1 MPVEIAR
8 IAWLAGEG
16 PGAGLV
22 QARGARQLVAGV
34 PADREHAVTGGAA
47 QAVPPLGQ
55 VCVVD
60 AGHDDTLAGQGID
73 PAAGVGGAR
82 LQDLVCGE
90 LVQQRPRQHRGAC
103 GDAQAAPGPG
113 GVPRLGRGDGIQER
127 AVRVDARPDGP
138 REGRSGAALGESWH
152 ACGTPTPDVPAIA
165 VAFDIA
171 PEPGMGDGAPGAHP
185 L

>member
-1 MPVEIAR
+1 MFTGDDPAGVARAVEMPVEIAR

-82 LQDLVCGE
+82 LQDLAFGE
-90 LVQQRPRQHRGAC
+90 LVQ
-103 GDAQAAPGPG
+103 
-113 GVPRLGRGDGIQER
+113 
-127 AVRVDARPDGP
+127 
-138 REGRSGAALGESWH
+138 
-152 ACGTPTPDVPAIA
+152 
-165 VAFDIA
+165 
-171 PEPGMGDGAPGAHP
+171 
-185 L
+185 